1 MLISRQNLSVII
13 VSFKSDHIIH
23 RCISSI
29 NKEIEII
36 VIDNSNN
43 TEFKKNIEEQYEN
56 VKCILSSKN
65 IGMGAGNNVGIKNID
80 KDFALV
86 LNPDVIL
93 EKNAIDEIINASK
106 SLDSFGVIAP
116 ISDKP
121 QYPNYKL
128 DKNENHKFDQV
139 NPFKVKTVDGYSMLL
154 NLKRLRKLNNFNFF
168 DENIF
173 LYLENDDFCKRL
185 RSNNENIYV
194 VPKSKIHHLGGEAVD
209 PKYADEIELS
219 RNWHWMWSKFYFN
232 KKHYGYLNAT
242 LKTLSNLISAKIK
255 FFYYLTTLNN
265 HKRKIY
271 QMRLLGLLN
280 SMIGKKSFYRP
291 KLDS

>member
-1 MLISRQNLSVII
+1 MSISRQNLSVVI
-13 VSFKSDHIIH
+13 VSFKSDHVIH
-23 RCISSI
+23 RCINSI
-29 NKEIEII
+29 NKDIEII

-43 TEFKKNIEEQYEN
+43 SQFKNLEKKYEN

-65 IGMGAGNNVGIKNID
+65 IGMGAGNNIGIKNIN
-80 KDFALV
+80 KDFALI
-86 LNPDVIL
+86 LNPDVVL
-93 EKNAIDEIINASK
+93 EKNAIDEMINASK
-106 SLDSFGVIAP
+106 SLETFGVIAP

-121 QYPNYKL
+121 KFPNYRI
-128 DKNENHKFDQV
+128 DKNKDYKFEYVD
-139 NPFKVKTVDGYSMLL
+139 PFKVDSVDGYSMLL
-154 NLKRLRKLNNFNFF
+154 NLKRLKELNNFYFF

-209 PKYADEIELS
+209 PRYDFEIELS

-232 KKHYGYLNAT
+232 RKHYGYLKS
-242 LKTLSNLISAKIK
+242 LLSIFVNPFSEKIN
-255 FFYYLTTLNN
+255 FFYFLITFNSY
-265 HKRKIY
+265 KRKIY
-271 QMRLLGLLN
+271 QMRLSGLLN

-291 KLDS
+291 KLEN

>member
-1 MLISRQNLSVII
+1 MTISRQNLSVII
-13 VSFKSDHIIH
+13 VSYKSDHVIH
-23 RCISSI
+23 HCIGSI
-29 NKEIEII
+29 DKEIEII

-43 TEFKKNIEEQYEN
+43 IEFKKNIEKKYEN
-56 VKCILSSKN
+56 VKCILSPNN
-65 IGMGAGNNVGIKNID
+65 IGMGAGNNLGIKNLN
-80 KDFALV
+80 KDYALI
-86 LNPDVIL
+86 LNPDVTL
-93 EKNAIDEIINASK
+93 NKNTIDEIINASK
-106 SLDSFGVIAP
+106 VIESFGVISP

-128 DKNENHKFDQV
+128 EKNENHKFNQIE
-139 NPFKVKTVDGYSMLL
+139 PFRVKTVDGYSMLL
-154 NLKRLRKLNNFNFF
+154 NLKRLRNLINFNFF

-209 PKYADEIELS
+209 PKYEYEIELS

-232 KKHYGYLNAT
+232 KKHYGYLKAT
-242 LKTLSNLISAKIK
+242 LTTLSNLISAKIK
-255 FFYYLTTLNN
+255 FFYYLVTFNN
-265 HKRKIY
+265 QKKKIY

-280 SMIGKKSFYRP
+280 SMIGNKSFYRP
-291 KLDS
+291 KLKD

>member
-1 MLISRQNLSVII
+1 MSISRQNLSVII

-23 RCISSI
+23 HCISSI
-29 NKEIEII
+29 DKEIEII

-43 TEFKKNIEEQYEN
+43 AKFKKNIEEQYEN

-65 IGMGAGNNVGIKNID
+65 IGMGAGNNVGIKSIN

-93 EKNAIDEIINASK
+93 AKNAIDEIINGSK
-106 SLDSFGVIAP
+106 SVDTFGIIAP
-116 ISDKP
+116 ISDNL

-128 DKNENHKFDQV
+128 DKSENHKFDQA

-154 NLKRLRKLNNFNFF
+154 NLKRLRKLDNFNFF

-173 LYLENDDFCKRL
+173 LYLENDDFCKTLRL
-185 RSNNENIYV
+185 NNENIYI
-194 VPKSKIHHLGGEAVD
+194 VPKSKIHHLGGKAVD
-209 PKYADEIELS
+209 PKYAYEIELS

-242 LKTLSNLISAKIK
+242 LKILSNLISAKIK

-265 HKRKIY
+265 RKRKIY
-271 QMRLLGLLN
+271 QMRLSGLFN
-280 SMIGKKSFYRP
+280 SMIGNKSFYRP

>member
-1 MLISRQNLSVII
+1 MSISRQNLSVVI
-13 VSFKSDHIIH
+13 VSFKSDHVIH
-23 RCISSI
+23 RCINSI
-29 NKEIEII
+29 NKDIEII

-43 TEFKKNIEEQYEN
+43 SQFKKNLEKKYEN

-65 IGMGAGNNVGIKNID
+65 IGMGAGNNIGIKNIN
-80 KDFALV
+80 KDFALI
-86 LNPDVIL
+86 LNPDVVL
-93 EKNAIDEIINASK
+93 EKNAIDEMINASK
-106 SLDSFGVIAP
+106 SLETFGIIAP

-121 QYPNYKL
+121 KFPNYRI
-128 DKNENHKFDQV
+128 DKNKNYKFEYVD
-139 NPFKVKTVDGYSMLL
+139 PFKVDAVDGYSMLL
-154 NLKRLRKLNNFNFF
+154 NLKRLRELNDFYFF

-209 PKYADEIELS
+209 PRYEFEIELY

-232 KKHYGYLNAT
+232 RKHYGYLKA
-242 LKTLSNLISAKIK
+242 LLSIFGNLFSAKIK
-255 FFYYLTTLNN
+255 FFYFLITFNSY
-265 HKRKIY
+265 KRKIY
-271 QMRLLGLLN
+271 QMRLSGLLN

-291 KLDS
+291 KLEN

>member
-1 MLISRQNLSVII
+1 MSISRQNLSVVI
-13 VSFKSDHIIH
+13 VSFKSDHVIH
-23 RCISSI
+23 RCINSI
-29 NKEIEII
+29 NKDIEII

-43 TEFKKNIEEQYEN
+43 SQFKKNLEKKYEN

-65 IGMGAGNNVGIKNID
+65 IGMGAGNNIGIKNIN
-80 KDFALV
+80 KDFALI
-86 LNPDVIL
+86 LNPDVVL
-93 EKNAIDEIINASK
+93 EKNAIDEMINASK
-106 SLDSFGVIAP
+106 SLETFGVIAP

-121 QYPNYKL
+121 KFPNYRI
-128 DKNENHKFDQV
+128 DKNKDYKFEYVD
-139 NPFKVKTVDGYSMLL
+139 PFKVDSVDGYSMLL
-154 NLKRLRKLNNFNFF
+154 NLKRLKELNNFYFF

-209 PKYADEIELS
+209 PRYDFEIELS

-232 KKHYGYLNAT
+232 RKHYGYLKA
-242 LKTLSNLISAKIK
+242 LLSIFGNLFSAKIK
-255 FFYYLTTLNN
+255 FFYFLITFNSY
-265 HKRKIY
+265 KRKIY
-271 QMRLLGLLN
+271 QMRLSGLLN

-291 KLDS
+291 KL

>member
-13 VSFKSDHIIH
+13 VSFKSDHVIH
-23 RCISSI
+23 RCIRSI
-29 NKEIEII
+29 DKEIEII
-36 VIDNSNN
+36 VIDNSNSAK
-43 TEFKKNIEEQYEN
+43 FKKNIEEQYEN

-65 IGMGAGNNVGIKNID
+65 IGMGAGNNVGIKNTD

-121 QYPNYKL
+121 QYPNYKF

-209 PKYADEIELS
+209 PKYAYEIELS

-232 KKHYGYLNAT
+232 KKHYGYFNAT